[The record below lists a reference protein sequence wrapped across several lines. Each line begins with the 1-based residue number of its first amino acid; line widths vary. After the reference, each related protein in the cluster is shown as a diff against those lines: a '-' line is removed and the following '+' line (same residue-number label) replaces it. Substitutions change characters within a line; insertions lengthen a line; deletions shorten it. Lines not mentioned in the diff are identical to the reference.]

1 MASGTL
7 RLRNEDDATLLH
19 VPLRNILYVTSKW
32 ANTLQQHRRNLA
44 QQIHMYSWHAAL
56 QQEEEEED
64 KTPKVNVFTVKI
76 FWKSPEHKPLWCS
89 LVETEL
95 ELLSRCLASGRV
107 ESASAPSE
115 ELD

>member
-19 VPLRNILYVTSKW
+19 VPLQNVLYVTSEW
-32 ANTLQQHRRNLA
+32 ANTLQQHQRNLA
-44 QQIHMYSWHAAL
+44 QRIHLHSWDDAL
-56 QQEEEEED
+56 RQQDEEF
-64 KTPKVNVFTVKI
+64 KKPKVNVFTVKI
-76 FWKSPEHKPLWCS
+76 FWKSPGHEPLWCC
-89 LVETEL
+89 LVEKEL
-95 ELLSRCLASGRV
+95 DLLSRCLASGRV